1 MPLWTRRCTWCIEV
15 PGRNFAEYF
24 MAIIFIGI
32 DDTDNQTSIGTGRL
46 ARLLAAECA
55 RRGMKLRGVTRHQ
68 FLQDPAIP
76 FTSHNSGACIA
87 VESSVGRQAGE
98 FAFDFIQERA
108 AEGSDPG
115 VCLAE
120 AMQVTREMVQFGR
133 AAMTRILQMPE
144 AYEVAEKACL
154 ELRGLGGD
162 NLGVIGALGSVGL
175 RADGN
180 EGRYIDLPGLRE
192 LPDRVEA
199 ETFHCMGIELHYRIG
214 QRHPQP
220 TDFYETR
227 GWVRPRLENGK
238 PVLWV
243 EWSKADYA
251 WIPVDRKKRRVET

>member
-1 MPLWTRRCTWCIEV
+1 
-15 PGRNFAEYF
+15 
-24 MAIIFIGI
+24 MAIVFIGI
-32 DDTDNQTSIGTGRL
+32 DDTDNQTSMGTGRL

-87 VESSVGRQAGE
+87 LETGNGISAVEFGFEYVR
-98 FAFDFIQERA
+98 ERA

-120 AMQVTREMVQFGR
+120 AKQVTPEMEQFGQ
-133 AAMTRILQMPE
+133 AATTRIVEMRE
-144 AYEVAEKACL
+144 AYAVAEKAGV

-175 RADGN
+175 RAEGN

-192 LPDRVEA
+192 LPDRVKS
-199 ETFHCMGIELHYRIG
+199 ETFHCMGIEFHYKIG
-214 QRHPQP
+214 ERQP
-220 TDFYETR
+220 RPADFYETR

-251 WIPVDRKKRRVET
+251 WIPVDRKKRRVEA